1 VVERGS
7 TKDGTSIIMIDY
19 RKGQI
24 THIYC
29 KIYGN
34 EYREGQGDLNE
45 KFDFEQTASG
55 RIVRYK
61 NCGRKVKM

>member
-1 VVERGS
+1 
-7 TKDGTSIIMIDY
+7 MIDY